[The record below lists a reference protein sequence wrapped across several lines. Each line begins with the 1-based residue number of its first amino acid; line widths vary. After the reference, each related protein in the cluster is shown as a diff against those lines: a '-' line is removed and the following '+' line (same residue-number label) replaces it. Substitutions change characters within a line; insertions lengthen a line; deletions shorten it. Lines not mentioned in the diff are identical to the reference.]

1 MSTLTDK
8 LYSIV
13 VSINYISYLIIV
25 LPLMLFYC
33 FLTNPVK
40 RIRNQ
45 RSLKKELKKGGI
57 PKRLRKEIAESYKDF
72 TKLLSFSSIL
82 KMRKEV
88 G

>member
-25 LPLMLFYC
+25 LPLMLFYY

-45 RSLKKELKKGGI
+45 RALKKELKKGGI

>member
-1 MSTLTDK
+1 MTDK

-25 LPLMLFYC
+25 LPLMLLYY
-33 FLTNPVK
+33 LIANPMK
-40 RIRNQ
+40 RSRNK
-45 RSLKKELKKGGI
+45 RVLKKELKKGGI
-57 PKRLRKEIAESYKDF
+57 PKLLRKEIAESYKDF

-82 KMRKEV
+82 KMIKEV